1 MGAETGF
8 MKEEEKYKQD
18 DPAGP
23 QLCSARIRS
32 AFSLILALALH
43 CTPEQKLL
51 SSIRKKC

>member
-43 CTPEQKLL
+43 CTPEQNLI